1 MKAILVFLA
10 KEGYANNNKYQDFV
24 RNLHKKLTKQ
34 LIVSQKTL
42 EEGNN
47 YAISKEKKAII
58 FALNA
63 RKRRSLILA
72 KVRSEKLKESRL
84 KKLSKLPLHLQARI
98 KIREIQ
104 LKRKKE
110 YLLKRQHKFFTRV
123 STVGSVTKN
132 GFSAKT

>member
-47 YAISKEKKAII
+47 YAIRKEKKAIL

-110 YLLKRQHKFFTRV
+110 YLLKRQQKFFTRV